1 MGSGDRLDAL
11 RLRLGRLGARSS
23 ATETEPLIS
32 IVVATYNRGPLL
44 AGRTLPAALAQTYRR
59 TEIVIV
65 GDACTDD
72 TEDRI
77 RALGDPRIRFENLR
91 EQGRYPE
98 DPLFRWMVAGTKPAN
113 RALELALGDWIAFL
127 EDDDVWEPHHLD
139 SLLSTARQT
148 GAEFVYG
155 AGLLERSPG
164 EWLRIGGFPPATGR
178 ILHSAVLYRGY
189 LRFLRYDPEAW
200 RSGIG
205 GDAHLWGRM
214 QRLGVRFAFLDRVVA
229 RSPLRPGE
237 DLRGQRA
244 AERARADW
252 SCRRTRAGDD
262 AEADFKPG
270 TEGRDATD

>member
-1 MGSGDRLDAL
+1 MGSGDQFGAL
-11 RLRLGRLGARSS
+11 RLRLGRLGARAGASR
-23 ATETEPLIS
+23 AEPLIS
-32 IVVATYNRGPLL
+32 IVVPTYNRGPLL

-72 TEDRI
+72 TEERV

-91 EQGRYPE
+91 ERGRYPE

-113 RALELALGDWIAFL
+113 RTLERARGDWIAFL
-127 EDDDVWEPHHLD
+127 EDDDVWEPNHLD
-139 SLLSTARQT
+139 LLLSTARQT

-178 ILHSAVLYRGY
+178 IFHSAVLYRGY

-200 RSGIG
+200 RSAIG

-214 QRLGVRFAFLDRVVA
+214 QRLGVRFAFLDQVVS

-244 AERARADW
+244 AERARAEW
-252 SCRRTRAGDD
+252 SGQRARAGEDVP
-262 AEADFKPG
+262 A
-270 TEGRDATD
+270 